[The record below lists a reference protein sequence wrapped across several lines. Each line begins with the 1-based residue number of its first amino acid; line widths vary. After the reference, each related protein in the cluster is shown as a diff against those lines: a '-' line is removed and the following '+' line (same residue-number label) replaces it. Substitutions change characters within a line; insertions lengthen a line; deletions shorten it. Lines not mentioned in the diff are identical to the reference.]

1 MTGGSGEHPQH
12 SPRTRGIIQH
22 FERQVREHAEGLDED
37 VRVANDRLGQLEAAQ
52 IDTNSKLSSLE
63 RSLVAVNTSLAGI
76 LNTLERMG
84 QEGHDGSARRNHNG
98 HDANSSIAAREELE
112 YAADTEHDEEVLGRP
127 QRQQR
132 RQRHGMG
139 APPRR
144 EVRDNDD
151 SLGKIKFTIP
161 CFDGKYDPDAYL
173 TWELAIDQKFACHDF
188 PENKRVRAATS
199 EFTDFASIWWS
210 EFVRSNPNNT
220 PQTWDAMKR
229 VMRARFVP
237 SYHARDL
244 LHKLQQLRQGNK
256 SVEEYYQALQ
266 TGMLRCGLVENDDAG
281 MARFMGG
288 LNREIQD
295 ILAYKEYNSINRL
308 FHLACKAER
317 EVQGR
322 RASFRTNISAGRA
335 SSWTSSN
342 AAAPSTRAAAPS
354 SSSNKLRPSTTNSTP
369 CPSEPTRGVAATPSK
384 SSSSVASSGRTRDI
398 QCLRCKG
405 YGHVRKDCPSTRVM
419 IVRADGGYSSASDLD
434 GETYALLATNNAR
447 EGDAPHQDEEHIGA
461 EAAEH
466 YESLV
471 VQRVLS
477 AQMERAEQNQRHT
490 LFQTKC
496 VIKERS
502 CRVIIDGGSCNNLA
516 SAEMVE
522 KLALSTQP
530 HPQPYYIQWLNSS
543 GKVKVTRLVRVH
555 FAIGSYHD
563 SINCDVVPMQACSML
578 LGRPWQFDK
587 DSLHF
592 GKSNQYSFVHN
603 GKKLV
608 LHPMSPEVIL
618 KDELARASKQKNQER
633 TRSEHLIAANE
644 LEKHKKKPTNSVQ
657 NNKNE
662 IKLKGSCF
670 IATKSDLDEV
680 DTDTVVCY
688 ALVCKETL
696 FPIEDTPISLPPPVT
711 NLLQEYADIFPKEVP
726 PGLPPIRG
734 IEHQIDLIP
743 GASLPNRAPYRTNPE
758 ETKEIQRQVQELLDK
773 GYVRESLSPCS
784 VPVLLVRKKY
794 GSWRMCVDCRAI
806 NNITIRYRHP
816 IPRLDDMLDEL
827 SGSLVFSKI
836 DLRSGYHQIRMKL
849 GDEWKT
855 AFKTKF
861 GLYEWLVMPFG
872 LTNAPSTFM
881 RLMNEVLRAFIGRF
895 VVVYFDDILIYSRS
909 IEDHHGHLRAVFDA
923 LRDARLFGNLEKCT
937 FCTDR
942 VSFLGYVVT
951 PQGIEVD
958 QAKVEAI
965 HSWPVPT
972 TITQVRSFL
981 GLAGFY
987 RLFVKDFS
995 TIAAPLHELTKRNVT
1010 FTWAAAQRNAFDT
1023 LKDKL
1028 THAPL
1033 LQLPDFNKTFELE
1046 CDASGIGLG
1055 GVLLQEGKPVA
1066 YFSEKLCG
1074 PSLNYSTYDKEL
1086 FALVRTLETW
1096 QHYLW
1101 PKEFVIH
1108 SDHESLKHIRSQ
1120 AKLNRRH
1127 AKWVEF
1133 IESFPYVIKHK
1144 KGKENVIADALSR
1157 RYAMLS
1163 QLDFKIFGLETIKE
1177 QYAHDDDFKDVLLNC
1192 KEGRTW
1198 NKFVLTNGFVFR
1210 ANKLCIPASSVRM
1223 LLLQEAHGGGL
1234 MGHFGVKKTE
1244 DILADHFFWPKMRRD
1259 VERFVARCTTCQKA
1273 KSRLNPH
1280 GLYMPLPVPS
1290 VPWEDISMDFV
1301 LGLPRTKKG
1310 RDSIFVVV
1318 DRFSKMAH
1326 FIPCHKSDDATH
1338 VADLFFREIVRLHGV
1353 PNTIVSDRDTKFL
1366 SHFWRTLW
1374 AKLGTKFLF
1383 STTCHPQTDGQTE
1396 VVNRTVSTMLR
1407 AVLKKNIKMWEECLP
1422 HVEFAYNRSQHSTTK
1437 KCPFEIVYGLLPRAP
1452 IDLLPLPTLERVNFD
1467 AKYRAELML
1476 KLHETTKE
1484 NIERMNIKYKL
1495 AGSKGKKHVA
1505 FEPGDLVWLHLRK
1518 DRFPNLR
1525 KSKLLPRADGP
1536 FKVLQKINDN
1546 AYKLELP
1553 ADFGV
1558 SPTFNIADLKPYL
1571 GEEDELESRTTQMQE
1586 GEDDEDIP
1594 SNDTTTPIAQQGPM
1608 TRARARELNYQVKSF
1623 LANHTSS
1630 SQNWVLQNGCC
1641 DLLVVRNMEEEPNR
1655 KQH

>member
-84 QEGHDGSARRNHNG
+84 QDGHDGSARHNHNG
-98 HDANSSIAAREELE
+98 HDTNSSIAAREELE
-112 YAADTEHDEEVLGRP
+112 YAADTEHDEELLGRP

-281 MARFMGG
+281 
-288 LNREIQD
+288 
-295 ILAYKEYNSINRL
+295 
-308 FHLACKAER
+308 
-317 EVQGR
+317 
-322 RASFRTNISAGRA
+322 RA
-335 SSWTSSN
+335 SSWTPSN
-342 AAAPSTRAAAPS
+342 TAAPSTRAAAPS

-384 SSSSVASSGRTRDI
+384 SSSSVASLGRTRDI

-434 GETYALLATNNAR
+434 EETYALLATNNTG

-502 CRVIIDGGSCNNLA
+502 CRVIIYGGSCNNLA

-543 GKVKVTRLVRVH
+543 GK
-555 FAIGSYHD
+555 
-563 SINCDVVPMQACSML
+563 
-578 LGRPWQFDK
+578 
-587 DSLHF
+587 
-592 GKSNQYSFVHN
+592 
-603 GKKLV
+603 
-608 LHPMSPEVIL
+608 
-618 KDELARASKQKNQER
+618 
-633 TRSEHLIAANE
+633 
-644 LEKHKKKPTNSVQ
+644 
-657 NNKNE
+657 
-662 IKLKGSCF
+662 
-670 IATKSDLDEV
+670 
-680 DTDTVVCY
+680 
-688 ALVCKETL
+688 
-696 FPIEDTPISLPPPVT
+696 
-711 NLLQEYADIFPKEVP
+711 EYADIFSKEVP

-773 GYVRESLSPCS
+773 GYVRESLSPCA
-784 VPVLLVRKKY
+784 VPVLLVPKKD

-861 GLYEWLVMPFG
+861 SLYEWLVMPFG

-895 VVVYFDDILIYSRS
+895 VVVYFDGILIYSRS

-987 RLFVKDFS
+987 RRFVKDFS

-1055 GVLLQEGKPVA
+1055 GVLLQEDKPVA
-1066 YFSEKLCG
+1066 YFSEKLSG

-1144 KGKENVIADALSR
+1144 KGKENVIANALSR
-1157 RYAMLS
+1157 RYTMLS

-1210 ANKLCIPASSVRM
+1210 ANKLCIPASS
-1223 LLLQEAHGGGL
+1223 
-1234 MGHFGVKKTE
+1234 
-1244 DILADHFFWPKMRRD
+1244 
-1259 VERFVARCTTCQKA
+1259 
-1273 KSRLNPH
+1273 
-1280 GLYMPLPVPS
+1280 
-1290 VPWEDISMDFV
+1290 
-1301 LGLPRTKKG
+1301 
-1310 RDSIFVVV
+1310 
-1318 DRFSKMAH
+1318 
-1326 FIPCHKSDDATH
+1326 
-1338 VADLFFREIVRLHGV
+1338 
-1353 PNTIVSDRDTKFL
+1353 
-1366 SHFWRTLW
+1366 
-1374 AKLGTKFLF
+1374 
-1383 STTCHPQTDGQTE
+1383 
-1396 VVNRTVSTMLR
+1396 
-1407 AVLKKNIKMWEECLP
+1407 NIKMWEECLP
-1422 HVEFAYNRSQHSTTK
+1422 HVEFSYNRSQHSTTK

-1452 IDLLPLPTLERVNFD
+1452 IDLLPLPTSERVNFD
-1467 AKYRAELML
+1467 AKHRAELML

-1505 FEPGDLVWLHLRK
+1505 FEPGNLVWLHLRK

-1608 TRARARELNYQVKSF
+1608 TKARARELNYQV
-1623 LANHTSS
+1623 
-1630 SQNWVLQNGCC
+1630 QGCSWHGKNSNNVESVYR
-1641 DLLVVRNMEEEPNR
+1641 LLRRSTPVR
-1655 KQH
+1655 

>member
-1 MTGGSGEHPQH
+1 MQKYRAELMLKLHETTKENIERMNIKYKLAGSKGKKHVAFEPGDLVWLHLRKNRFPNLRKSKLLPRADGPFKVLQKINDNAYKLELPADFGVSPMFNIADLKPYLGEEDELESRTTQMQEGEDDEDIPSNDTTTPIAQQGPMTRARARELNYQVQGCSWHGKNSNNVESVYRLLRRSTPVVVVVGPPTSYPSPNRSLSSSHRKIGNPRCCIKWYQSSSCSPPIAPQIFIYYITGSCLLSAPVLLTVVAVLAVCQRLLHNK
-12 SPRTRGIIQH
+12 
-22 FERQVREHAEGLDED
+22 RQVREHAEGLDED

-84 QEGHDGSARRNHNG
+84 QDGHDGSARHNHNG

-322 RASFRTNISAGRA
+322 RASFRTNISAGCA

-369 CPSEPTRGVAATPSK
+369 RPSEPTRGVAATPSK

-434 GETYALLATNNAR
+434 EETYALLATNNAG
-447 EGDAPHQDEEHIGA
+447 EGDAPHQDEEHIRA

-496 VIKERS
+496 
-502 CRVIIDGGSCNNLA
+502 
-516 SAEMVE
+516 
-522 KLALSTQP
+522 
-530 HPQPYYIQWLNSS
+530 
-543 GKVKVTRLVRVH
+543 
-555 FAIGSYHD
+555 
-563 SINCDVVPMQACSML
+563 
-578 LGRPWQFDK
+578 RPWQFDK

-618 KDELARASKQKNQER
+618 KDELARASKQKNQEH

-784 VPVLLVRKKY
+784 VPVLLVRKKD

-987 RLFVKDFS
+987 RRFVKDFS

-1010 FTWAAAQRNAFDT
+1010 FTWAATQRNAFDT

-1066 YFSEKLCG
+1066 YFSEKLSG

-1108 SDHESLKHIRSQ
+1108 SDHESLKHIQSQ

-1177 QYAHDDDFKDVLLNC
+1177 QYAHDDDFKD
-1192 KEGRTW
+1192 
-1198 NKFVLTNGFVFR
+1198 
-1210 ANKLCIPASSVRM
+1210 
-1223 LLLQEAHGGGL
+1223 EAHGGGL

-1244 DILADHFFWPKMRRD
+1244 DILADHFFWHILAYIGTRGCDVFHRIAKVQKAPKHD
-1259 VERFVARCTTCQKA
+1259 FLTYWSVLGAFVAK
-1273 KSRLNPH
+1273 NH
-1280 GLYMPLPVPS
+1280 
-1290 VPWEDISMDFV
+1290 FV
-1301 LGLPRTKKG
+1301 
-1310 RDSIFVVV
+1310 I
-1318 DRFSKMAH
+1318 
-1326 FIPCHKSDDATH
+1326 
-1338 VADLFFREIVRLHGV
+1338 
-1353 PNTIVSDRDTKFL
+1353 
-1366 SHFWRTLW
+1366 
-1374 AKLGTKFLF
+1374 
-1383 STTCHPQTDGQTE
+1383 
-1396 VVNRTVSTMLR
+1396 R
-1407 AVLKKNIKMWEECLP
+1407 AV
-1422 HVEFAYNRSQHSTTK
+1422 
-1437 KCPFEIVYGLLPRAP
+1437 
-1452 IDLLPLPTLERVNFD
+1452 NF
-1467 AKYRAELML
+1467 
-1476 KLHETTKE
+1476 
-1484 NIERMNIKYKL
+1484 
-1495 AGSKGKKHVA
+1495 
-1505 FEPGDLVWLHLRK
+1505 
-1518 DRFPNLR
+1518 
-1525 KSKLLPRADGP
+1525 
-1536 FKVLQKINDN
+1536 
-1546 AYKLELP
+1546 
-1553 ADFGV
+1553 
-1558 SPTFNIADLKPYL
+1558 
-1571 GEEDELESRTTQMQE
+1571 
-1586 GEDDEDIP
+1586 
-1594 SNDTTTPIAQQGPM
+1594 
-1608 TRARARELNYQVKSF
+1608 
-1623 LANHTSS
+1623 
-1630 SQNWVLQNGCC
+1630 C
-1641 DLLVVRNMEEEPNR
+1641 
-1655 KQH
+1655 

>member
-1 MTGGSGEHPQH
+1 MAGEGERTPPQ
-12 SPRTRGIIQH
+12 SPRSKALLQH
-22 FERQVREHAEGLDED
+22 FERKVRLHAEHLDED
-37 VRVANDRLGQLEAAQ
+37 VRVTNERLGQLETAQ
-52 IDTNSKLSSLE
+52 IETNTKLASLE
-63 RSLVAVNTSLAGI
+63 GTLGSVNTSLVGV
-76 LNTLERMG
+76 LERLERME
-84 QEGHDGSARRNHNG
+84 QNRCDGFERRNHNNNNTMGSAAG
-98 HDANSSIAAREELE
+98 HDEEE
-112 YAADTEHDEEVLGRP
+112 YAADTELDEELNGH
-127 QRQQR
+127 R
-132 RQRHGMG
+132 RIEQHRRRHETG
-139 APPRR
+139 PRR
-144 EVRDNDD
+144 PRQEVRADD
-151 SLGKIKFTIP
+151 SFGKIKFTIP
-161 CFDGKYDPDAYL
+161 AFDGRYNPDMYL
-173 TWELAIDQKFACHDF
+173 SWELAVDQKFTCHDF
-188 PENKRVRAATS
+188 PEDKRVRAATS
-199 EFTDFASIWWS
+199 EFTDFASVWWS
-210 EFVRSNPNNT
+210 EYHRKNPNNT
-220 PQTWDAMKR
+220 PTWDALKR

-237 SYHARDL
+237 SYYSRDL
-244 LHKLQQLRQGNK
+244 LHKLQQLRQGSK
-256 SVEEYYQALQ
+256 SVEEYYQELQ
-266 TGMLRCGLVENDDAG
+266 MGMLRCGLEENEDGAI
-281 MARFMGG
+281 ARFMGG

-295 ILAYKEYNSINRL
+295 ILAYKEYNSVNRL

-322 RASFRTNISAGRA
+322 RASMRANIPAGRA
-335 SSWTSSN
+335 SPWTPSN
-342 AAAPSTRAAAPS
+342 AAAPSTRAPPQS
-354 SSSNKLRPSTTNSTP
+354 SSTIKPRSSTTNSVP
-369 CPSEPTRGVAATPSK
+369 CPSEPTRGATATSAK
-384 SSSSVASSGRTRDI
+384 SSSSVVSTGRTRDI

-405 YGHVRKDCPSTRVM
+405 YGHIRKDCPSTRVM
-419 IVRADGGYSSASDLD
+419 IVRADGGYSSASDFD
-434 GETYALLATNNAR
+434 EETYALLAANNVA
-447 EGDAPHQDEEHIGA
+447 EGDDFQQDEEHIRA

-466 YESLV
+466 YESLM

-522 KLALSTQP
+522 KLSLSTKP

-543 GKVKVTRLVRVH
+543 GKVKVTRLVRVE

-563 SINCDVVPMQACSML
+563 SIDCDVVPMQACSML

-592 GKSNQYSFVHN
+592 GKTNQYSFVHN
-603 GKKLV
+603 DKKIV
-608 LHPMSPEVIL
+608 LHPMSPEAIL
-618 KDELARASKQKNQER
+618 RDELARASKLKNQAVA
-633 TRSEHLIAANE
+633 SENQIVANE
-644 LEKHKKKPTNSVQ
+644 LEKHKKKSSKSVHH
-657 NNKNE
+657 NKNE
-662 IKLKGSCF
+662 IKLKGSCYF
-670 IATKSDLDEV
+670 ATKSDLDEI
-680 DTDTVVCY
+680 DASTTVCY

-696 FPIEDTPISLPPPVT
+696 FSLEDTSISLPPAVT
-711 NLLQEYADIFPKEVP
+711 NLLQEYADVFPKEVP

-743 GASLPNRAPYRTNPE
+743 GASLPNRAPYRTNPD
-758 ETKEIQRQVQELLDK
+758 ETKEIQRQVQELLNK
-773 GYVRESLSPCS
+773 GYVRESLSPCA
-784 VPVLLVRKKY
+784 VPVLLVPKKD

-827 SGSLVFSKI
+827 SGSIVFSKI

-881 RLMNEVLRAFIGRF
+881 RLMNEVLRSFIGRF

-909 IEDHHGHLRAVFDA
+909 LEEHLDHLRAVFNA
-923 LRDARLFGNLEKCT
+923 LRDAHLFGNLEKCT

-965 HSWPVPT
+965 HSWPVPCT
-972 TITQVRSFL
+972 VTQVRSFL

-987 RLFVKDFS
+987 RRFVKDFS
-995 TIAAPLHELTKRNVT
+995 TIAAPLHELTKKGAT
-1010 FTWAAAQRNAFDT
+1010 FTWAAAQQDAFKT

-1066 YFSEKLCG
+1066 YFSEKLSG

-1086 FALVRTLETW
+1086 LALVRTLETW

-1144 KGKENVIADALSR
+1144 KGKENIIADALSR
-1157 RYAMLS
+1157 RYTMLS

-1177 QYAHDDDFKDVLLNC
+1177 QYAHDNDFKDVLLNC
-1192 KEGRTW
+1192 QEGKTW
-1198 NKFVLTNGFVFR
+1198 NRFVLTDGFVFR
-1210 ANKLCIPASSVRM
+1210 ANKLCIPASSVRL

-1244 DILADHFFWPKMRRD
+1244 DILAGHFFWPKMRRD

-1290 VPWEDISMDFV
+1290 APWEDISMDFV

-1310 RDSIFVVV
+1310 RDSVFVVV

-1353 PNTIVSDRDTKFL
+1353 PNTIVSDRDAKFL

-1374 AKLGTKFLF
+1374 AKLGTKLLF

-1396 VVNRTVSTMLR
+1396 VVNRTLSTLLR

-1437 KCPFEIVYGLLPRAP
+1437 KSPFEIVYGFVPRAP
-1452 IDLLPLPTLERVNFD
+1452 IDLLPLPTSERVNFD
-1467 AKYRAELML
+1467 AKQRAELIL

-1484 NIERMNIKYKL
+1484 KIECMNAKYKL
-1495 AGSKGKKHVA
+1495 AGSKGKKHVI

-1518 DRFPNLR
+1518 DRFPDLR

-1536 FKVLQKINDN
+1536 FKVLERINDN

-1553 ADFGV
+1553 AAFGV

-1594 SNDTTTPIAQQGPM
+1594 SIDTTTPAAQQGPM
-1608 TRARARELNYQVKSF
+1608 TRAQARQPSNLLCDKSLKIYQNSEIQIY
-1623 LANHTSS
+1623 LH
-1630 SQNWVLQNGCC
+1630 
-1641 DLLVVRNMEEEPNR
+1641 
-1655 KQH
+1655 

>member
-1 MTGGSGEHPQH
+1 MT
-12 SPRTRGIIQH
+12 R
-22 FERQVREHAEGLDED
+22 
-37 VRVANDRLGQLEAAQ
+37 
-52 IDTNSKLSSLE
+52 
-63 RSLVAVNTSLAGI
+63 
-76 LNTLERMG
+76 
-84 QEGHDGSARRNHNG
+84 AR
-98 HDANSSIAAREELE
+98 ARE
-112 YAADTEHDEEVLGRP
+112 
-127 QRQQR
+127 
-132 RQRHGMG
+132 
-139 APPRR
+139 
-144 EVRDNDD
+144 
-151 SLGKIKFTIP
+151 
-161 CFDGKYDPDAYL
+161 
-173 TWELAIDQKFACHDF
+173 
-188 PENKRVRAATS
+188 
-199 EFTDFASIWWS
+199 
-210 EFVRSNPNNT
+210 
-220 PQTWDAMKR
+220 
-229 VMRARFVP
+229 
-237 SYHARDL
+237 
-244 LHKLQQLRQGNK
+244 
-256 SVEEYYQALQ
+256 
-266 TGMLRCGLVENDDAG
+266 
-281 MARFMGG
+281 
-288 LNREIQD
+288 LNYQD

-322 RASFRTNISAGRA
+322 RASFRTNISAGCA

-369 CPSEPTRGVAATPSK
+369 RPSEPTRGVAATPSK

-434 GETYALLATNNAR
+434 EETYALLATNNAG
-447 EGDAPHQDEEHIGA
+447 EGDAPHQDEEHIRA

-502 CRVIIDGGSCNNLA
+502 CRVIIDRGSCNNLA
-516 SAEMVE
+516 SAKMVE

-543 GKVKVTRLVRVH
+543 GKEH
-555 FAIGSYHD
+555 
-563 SINCDVVPMQACSML
+563 
-578 LGRPWQFDK
+578 
-587 DSLHF
+587 
-592 GKSNQYSFVHN
+592 
-603 GKKLV
+603 
-608 LHPMSPEVIL
+608 
-618 KDELARASKQKNQER
+618 

-758 ETKEIQRQVQELLDK
+758 ETKEIQRQMQELLDK

-784 VPVLLVRKKY
+784 VPVLLVPKKD

-827 SGSLVFSKI
+827 SGSLVFYKI

-987 RLFVKDFS
+987 RRFVKDFS

-1033 LQLPDFNKTFELE
+1033 LQLPDFNKTLELE

-1066 YFSEKLCG
+1066 YFSEKLSG

-1259 VERFVARCTTCQKA
+1259 VER
-1273 KSRLNPH
+1273 
-1280 GLYMPLPVPS
+1280 
-1290 VPWEDISMDFV
+1290 
-1301 LGLPRTKKG
+1301 
-1310 RDSIFVVV
+1310 
-1318 DRFSKMAH
+1318 
-1326 FIPCHKSDDATH
+1326 
-1338 VADLFFREIVRLHGV
+1338 
-1353 PNTIVSDRDTKFL
+1353 
-1366 SHFWRTLW
+1366 
-1374 AKLGTKFLF
+1374 
-1383 STTCHPQTDGQTE
+1383 
-1396 VVNRTVSTMLR
+1396 

-1452 IDLLPLPTLERVNFD
+1452 IDLLPLPTSERVNFD

-1608 TRARARELNYQVKSF
+1608 TRARARELNYQVQGCSWHGKNSNNVESVYR
-1623 LANHTSS
+1623 LLRRSTPVVVVVGPPTSYPSPNRSLSS
-1630 SQNWVLQNGCC
+1630 SHRKIGNPRCC
-1641 DLLVVRNMEEEPNR
+1641 ITARIT
-1655 KQH
+1655 K

>member
-1 MTGGSGEHPQH
+1 MPIAQQGPMTRARARELNYQVQGCSWHGGSREHTQL
-12 SPRTRGIIQH
+12 SPRTRDIIQH

-63 RSLVAVNTSLAGI
+63 RSLVALNTSLAGI

-84 QEGHDGSARRNHNG
+84 QDGHDGSARRNHNG
-98 HDANSSIAAREELE
+98 HDANSNIAAREELE
-112 YAADTEHDEEVLGRP
+112 YATDTEHDEEILGRP
-127 QRQQR
+127 QRQQC

-151 SLGKIKFTIP
+151 SLGTIKFTIP
-161 CFDGKYDPDAYL
+161 YFDGKYDPDAYL

-188 PENKRVRAATS
+188 PENKRVRAANS

-210 EFVRSNPNNT
+210 EFVRSNPNNNT
-220 PQTWDAMKR
+220 PQTWDAIKR

-256 SVEEYYQALQ
+256 YVEEYYQALQ

-281 MARFMGG
+281 
-288 LNREIQD
+288 
-295 ILAYKEYNSINRL
+295 
-308 FHLACKAER
+308 
-317 EVQGR
+317 
-322 RASFRTNISAGRA
+322 RA
-335 SSWTSSN
+335 SSWTPSN
-342 AAAPSTRAAAPS
+342 AAAPSNRAAAPS
-354 SSSNKLRPSTTNSTP
+354 SSSNKLRPSTTNSIP
-369 CPSEPTRGVAATPSK
+369 CPSEPTRGVVATPSK
-384 SSSSVASSGRTRDI
+384 SSSSVASSERTRDI
-398 QCLRCKG
+398 QCLRCMG
-405 YGHVRKDCPSTRVM
+405 YGHVCKDCPSTRVM
-419 IVRADGGYSSASDLD
+419 IVRADGRYSSASDLD
-434 GETYALLATNNAR
+434 EETYALLATNNAG
-447 EGDAPHQDEEHIGA
+447 EVCDQG
-461 EAAEH
+461 
-466 YESLV
+466 
-471 VQRVLS
+471 
-477 AQMERAEQNQRHT
+477 T
-490 LFQTKC
+490 LLP
-496 VIKERS
+496 RDH
-502 CRVIIDGGSCNNLA
+502 RWNVIIDGGSCNNLA
-516 SAEMVE
+516 SAEIVE

-543 GKVKVTRLVRVH
+543 GKIKEH
-555 FAIGSYHD
+555 
-563 SINCDVVPMQACSML
+563 
-578 LGRPWQFDK
+578 
-587 DSLHF
+587 
-592 GKSNQYSFVHN
+592 
-603 GKKLV
+603 
-608 LHPMSPEVIL
+608 
-618 KDELARASKQKNQER
+618 

-657 NNKNE
+657 NNKKE

-726 PGLPPIRG
+726 LGLPPIRG

-773 GYVRESLSPCS
+773 GYVRESLSPCA
-784 VPVLLVRKKY
+784 VPVLLVPKKD

-806 NNITIRYRHP
+806 DNIIIRYRHP

-849 GDEWKT
+849 GDEWKA

-881 RLMNEVLRAFIGRF
+881 RLMNEVLCAFIGRF
-895 VVVYFDDILIYSRS
+895 VVVYFDDILTYSRS

-937 FCTDR
+937 FCIDR

-981 GLAGFY
+981 GVAGFY
-987 RLFVKDFS
+987 RRFVKDFS

-1010 FTWAAAQRNAFDT
+1010 FTWAVAQRNTFDT

-1033 LQLPDFNKTFELE
+1033 FQLPDFNKTFELE

-1066 YFSEKLCG
+1066 YFSEKLSG
-1074 PSLNYSTYDKEL
+1074 PSLNYSTYDKKL
-1086 FALVRTLETW
+1086 FALVQTLETW

-1101 PKEFVIH
+1101 PKEFVIR

-1120 AKLNRRH
+1120 AKLNHRH

-1157 RYAMLS
+1157 RYTMLS

-1244 DILADHFFWPKMRRD
+1244 DILADNFFWPKMRRD
-1259 VERFVARCTTCQKA
+1259 VERI
-1273 KSRLNPH
+1273 L
-1280 GLYMPLPVPS
+1280 
-1290 VPWEDISMDFV
+1290 
-1301 LGLPRTKKG
+1301 
-1310 RDSIFVVV
+1310 
-1318 DRFSKMAH
+1318 
-1326 FIPCHKSDDATH
+1326 
-1338 VADLFFREIVRLHGV
+1338 
-1353 PNTIVSDRDTKFL
+1353 
-1366 SHFWRTLW
+1366 
-1374 AKLGTKFLF
+1374 
-1383 STTCHPQTDGQTE
+1383 
-1396 VVNRTVSTMLR
+1396 
-1407 AVLKKNIKMWEECLP
+1407 KMWEECLP

-1452 IDLLPLPTLERVNFD
+1452 IDLLPHPTSERVNFD
-1467 AKYRAELML
+1467 AKQRADLML
-1476 KLHETTKE
+1476 KRHETTKE

-1495 AGSKGKKHVA
+1495 AGSKGKKHVT

-1518 DRFPNLR
+1518 NRFPNLR

-1536 FKVLQKINDN
+1536 FKVIQKINDN

-1571 GEEDELESRTTQMQE
+1571 GEEDELELRTTQMQE
-1586 GEDDEDIP
+1586 GEDDEDIR
-1594 SNDTTTPIAQQGPM
+1594 SNDTTMPIAQQGPM
-1608 TRARARELNYQVKSF
+1608 TRARARELNYQVQGCSWHGKNSNNVESVYR
-1623 LANHTSS
+1623 LLRHSTPVVVVVGPPTSCPPLNRSLSS
-1630 SQNWVLQNGCC
+1630 SHRKIGIPRCCIKHDHNGSG
-1641 DLLVVRNMEEEPNR
+1641 DEDDEFVRW
-1655 KQH
+1655 